1 MPVEFSEYRC
11 KRKYKSGSHKFP
23 LFRLILLGL
32 VLLLAYHLGFFSM
45 VVEKLPLPGT
55 MDTSDKPSWKSAC
68 EKYSG
73 KAFELDGDLG
83 QCSWFVKDS
92 MGELPNSFLRYVASL
107 RKGPVSTLHWVAP
120 VGDFSKALFVL
131 HDDSV
136 SAAYLHI
143 PLVDSSMV
151 WIDASTGC
159 RFPGLCPEQPLG
171 WSSLS
176 ISEDFDF
183 SGQEALLAM
192 DKLRGIGEAPVR
204 PILSGRVL
212 SAGKDSL
219 GFFIEIDHGYNVVSK
234 MSGLFRYDRDSI
246 DFAPGA
252 YVNAHA
258 LVGRIAPKDSSAI
271 YLTIRRNGHFV
282 RWNEFFA
289 ESHPVDST
297 KISKFKEQIG
307 L

>member
-23 LFRLILLGL
+23 LLRLILLGL
-32 VLLLAYHLGFFSM
+32 ALLIVYHLGFFSM
-45 VVEKLPLPGT
+45 VVDMLPLPGT
-55 MDTSDKPSWKSAC
+55 EVTSDKPSWKVAC

-73 KAFELDGDLG
+73 TAFELDGRLG
-83 QCSWFVKDS
+83 QCSWFVRDS
-92 MGELPNSFLRYVASL
+92 MGTLPNSFLRYVASL
-107 RKGPVSTLHWVAP
+107 RKGPVSTIHWVAP
-120 VGDFSKALFVL
+120 VEDFSKAVFVL
-131 HDDSV
+131 HEDSV
-136 SAAYLHI
+136 SSVYLHI
-143 PLVDSSMV
+143 PMADSSMV
-151 WIDASTGC
+151 WIDASSGC

-192 DKLRGIGEAPVR
+192 DKLRGVGEAPVR
-204 PILSGRVL
+204 PILAGKVL
-212 SAGKDSL
+212 SEGKDSL
-219 GFFIEIDHGYNVVSK
+219 GYYVEIDHGYNVVSR
-234 MSGLFRYDRDSI
+234 MSGLFRYDKDSVSFTLGSKV
-246 DFAPGA
+246 DL
-252 YVNAHA
+252 HT

-271 YLTIRRNGHFV
+271 YLTIRRNGHFL

-289 ESHPVDST
+289 ESHPIDSV

>member
-11 KRKYKSGSHKFP
+11 KRKYKSGSHRFP

-32 VLLLAYHLGFFSM
+32 ALLLVYRLGFFSM
-45 VVEKLPLPGT
+45 VVEMLPLPGT
-55 MDTSDKPSWKSAC
+55 SGIGDKPSWKVVC

-73 KAFELDGDLG
+73 KAFELDGELG

-92 MGELPNSFLRYVASL
+92 MAELPNSFLRYVASL

-120 VGDFSKALFVL
+120 VGDFSKAVFVL
-131 HDDSV
+131 HEDSV
-136 SAAYLHI
+136 QNTYLHI
-143 PLVDSSMV
+143 PMADSSWV

-159 RFPGLCPEQPLG
+159 RFPGVCPEQPLG

-176 ISEDFDF
+176 ISDDFDF

-204 PILSGRVL
+204 PILAGKVL
-212 SAGKDSL
+212 AAGKDSL
-219 GFFIEIDHGYNVVSK
+219 GYYVEIDHGYNVSSK
-234 MSGLFRYDRDSI
+234 MSGLFRYERDSI
-246 DFAPGA
+246 SLTPGSWIDS
-252 YVNAHA
+252 HA
-258 LVGRIAPKDSSAI
+258 LVGRIAPKDSSAV

-289 ESHPVDST
+289 ERHPVDSA
-297 KISKFKEQIG
+297 KVSKFSEQIG

>member
-32 VLLLAYHLGFFSM
+32 ALLLVYYLGFFSM
-45 VVEKLPLPGT
+45 VVEMLPLPGAAEI
-55 MDTSDKPSWKSAC
+55 SDKPSWKVAC

-73 KAFELDGDLG
+73 KAFELDGELG

-92 MGELPNSFLRYVASL
+92 MAELPNGFLRYVASL

-120 VGDFSKALFVL
+120 VGDFSRAVFVL
-131 HDDSV
+131 HEDSV
-136 SAAYLHI
+136 SNAYLHI
-143 PLVDSSMV
+143 PMADSSLV

-176 ISEDFDF
+176 ISDDFDF
-183 SGQEALLAM
+183 SGQESLLAM
-192 DKLRGIGEAPVR
+192 DKLCGVGEAPVR
-204 PILSGRVL
+204 PILAGNVL
-212 SAGKDSL
+212 TAGKDSL
-219 GFFIEIDHGYNVVSK
+219 GYYVEIDHGYNVISK
-234 MSGLFRYDRDSI
+234 MSGLFRYDKDSI
-246 DFAPGA
+246 SLAPG
-252 YVNAHA
+252 VPVDAHA
-258 LVGRIAPKDSSAI
+258 LVGRLAPKDSSAI
-271 YLTIRRNGHFV
+271 YMTIQRNGHFV

-289 ESHPVDST
+289 ESHPVDSL

>member
-32 VLLLAYHLGFFSM
+32 ALLLAYHLGLFSLI
-45 VVEKLPLPGT
+45 VEKLPLPGT
-55 MDTSDKPSWKSAC
+55 MDEPDGPSWKVAC
-68 EKYSG
+68 EKKSG
-73 KAFELDGDLG
+73 KAFDLDGNLG
-83 QCSWFVKDS
+83 QCSWFVRDS
-92 MGELPNSFLRYVASL
+92 MAELPNSFLRYVASL
-107 RKGPVSTLHWVAP
+107 RRGPVSTIHWVAP
-120 VGDFSKALFVL
+120 VSDFSKALFVL
-131 HDDSV
+131 HEDSV
-136 SAAYLHI
+136 SNAYLHI
-143 PLVDSSMV
+143 PMADSSMV

-176 ISEDFDF
+176 ISDDFDF

-192 DKLRGIGEAPVR
+192 DKLRWIGEAPVR
-204 PILSGRVL
+204 PILAGTVL
-212 SAGKDSL
+212 ATGKDSL
-219 GFFIEIDHGYNVVSK
+219 GYFVEIDHGYNVTSK
-234 MSGLFRYDRDSI
+234 MSGLFRYDKDSVS
-246 DFAPGA
+246 FEPGSW
-252 YVNAHA
+252 VDLHT

-282 RWNEFFA
+282 RWNEFFN
-289 ESHPVDST
+289 ESHPVDSS

>member
-23 LFRLILLGL
+23 LLRLLLLGIAL
-32 VLLLAYHLGFFSM
+32 FLAYRWGFFSM
-45 VVEKLPLPGT
+45 VVEKIPLLGT
-55 MDTSDKPSWKSAC
+55 TEISDRPSWKISC
-68 EKYSG
+68 ESYSG
-73 KAFELDGDLG
+73 KAFELNDNLG

-92 MGELPNSFLRYVASL
+92 MPELPNAFLRYVASL
-107 RKGPVSTLHWVAP
+107 RKGPISTLHWVAP
-120 VGDFSKALFVL
+120 VGDFTRAIFVL
-131 HDDSV
+131 HEDSV
-136 SAAYLHI
+136 TSTYLHV
-143 PLVDSSMV
+143 PMADSSMV

-171 WSSLS
+171 WSSIS
-176 ISEDFDF
+176 ISDDFDF

-192 DKLRGIGEAPVR
+192 DKLRGVGEAPVR
-204 PILSGRVL
+204 PILSGIVL

-219 GFFIEIDHGYNVVSK
+219 GYFVEINHGYNVVSK
-234 MSGLFRYDRDSI
+234 MSGLFRYDRDSVSI
-246 DFAPGA
+246 APGMR
-252 YVNAHA
+252 VDAHT
-258 LVGRIAPKDSSAI
+258 LVGRIAPKDTSAI

-282 RWNEFFA
+282 RWNDFFA
-289 ESHPVDST
+289 ESHPVDSA

>member
-11 KRKYKSGSHKFP
+11 KRKYKSGTHKFP

-32 VLLLAYHLGFFSM
+32 ALLLTYHLGFFSM
-45 VVEKLPLPGT
+45 VVEKLPLPG
-55 MDTSDKPSWKSAC
+55 MDNTPEGPSWKVAC

-73 KAFELDGDLG
+73 KAFDLDGDLA

-92 MGELPNSFLRYVASL
+92 MAELPNVFLRYVASL
-107 RKGPVSTLHWVAP
+107 REGPVSSLHWVAP
-120 VGDFSKALFVL
+120 IGNFSKALFVL
-131 HDDSV
+131 HEDFV
-136 SAAYLHI
+136 SKAYLHI
-143 PLVDSSMV
+143 PMADSSMV

-192 DKLRGIGEAPVR
+192 DKLGGVGEAPVR
-204 PILSGRVL
+204 PILPGKVIAS
-212 SAGKDSL
+212 GKDSL
-219 GFFIEIDHGYNVVSK
+219 GYFVELDHGYNVSSR

-246 DFAPGA
+246 MLSPGDK
-252 YVNAHA
+252 VDVQT
-258 LVGRIAPKDSSAI
+258 LVGRIAPKDGSAI
-271 YLTIRRNGHFV
+271 YLAIRRNGHFV
-282 RWNEFFA
+282 RWKDFFA
-289 ESHPVDST
+289 ESHPVDSA

>member
-1 MPVEFSEYRC
+1 MPVEFSEYRSP
-11 KRKYKSGSHKFP
+11 RKYKSGSHKFP

-32 VLLLAYHLGFFSM
+32 ALLLAYHLGFFSM
-45 VVEKLPLPGT
+45 VMEKLPLPGT
-55 MDTSDKPSWKSAC
+55 ADLPDKPSWKIAC

-73 KAFELDGDLG
+73 KAFELDGELG

-107 RKGPVSTLHWVAP
+107 RRGPISTLHWVAP
-120 VGDFSKALFVL
+120 VGNFSKALFVL
-131 HDDSV
+131 HEDSV
-136 SAAYLHI
+136 PGTYLHI
-143 PLVDSSMV
+143 PLADSSMV

-204 PILSGRVL
+204 PILAGKIL
-212 SAGKDSL
+212 ATGKDSH
-219 GFFIEIDHGYNVVSK
+219 GYYVEIDHGYNVLSK
-234 MSGLFRYDRDSI
+234 MSGLFRYDKDSI
-246 DFAPGA
+246 SFTPGMH
-252 YVNAHA
+252 VDAHT

-289 ESHPVDST
+289 ESHPVDSA

>member
-23 LFRLILLGL
+23 LFRLILLG
-32 VLLLAYHLGFFSM
+32 VALLLAYRLGFFSM
-45 VVEKLPLPGT
+45 VVEMLPLPGA
-55 MDTSDKPSWKSAC
+55 DAVVDAPSWKVEC
-68 EKYSG
+68 EKNSG

-83 QCSWFVKDS
+83 QCSWFVRDS
-92 MGELPNSFLRYVASL
+92 MAELPNSFLRYVASR
-107 RKGPVSTLHWVAP
+107 RKASVSTIHWVAP
-120 VGDFSKALFVL
+120 IADFSRGLFVL

-136 SAAYLHI
+136 SSAYLHI
-143 PLVDSSMV
+143 PMADSSMV
-151 WIDASTGC
+151 WVDASTGC
-159 RFPGLCPEQPLG
+159 RFPGVCPEQPLG

-183 SGQEALLAM
+183 TGQEALLAM
-192 DKLRGIGEAPVR
+192 DKLHGVGEAPVR
-204 PILSGRVL
+204 PILPGTIMA
-212 SAGKDSL
+212 AGKDSL
-219 GFFIEIDHGYNVVSK
+219 GYFVEINHGYNVSSK

-246 DFAPGA
+246 LFSPGDK
-252 YVNAHA
+252 VDAHT
-258 LVGRIAPKDSSAI
+258 LVGRIAPKDGAAI

-282 RWNEFFA
+282 RWNDFFA
-289 ESHPVDST
+289 ESHPVDSV

>member
-32 VLLLAYHLGFFSM
+32 AFLLAYRLGFFSM
-45 VVEKLPLPGT
+45 VVDLLPLPGSAE
-55 MDTSDKPSWKSAC
+55 MNDKPSWKVAC

-73 KAFELDGDLG
+73 KAFELDGNLG
-83 QCSWFVKDS
+83 QCSWIVRDS
-92 MGELPNSFLRYVASL
+92 MAELPNSFLRYVASL
-107 RKGPVSTLHWVAP
+107 RKGAASSIHWVAP
-120 VGDFSKALFVL
+120 IGDFSKALFVL
-131 HDDSV
+131 HEDSI
-136 SAAYLHI
+136 SSAYLHI
-143 PLVDSSMV
+143 PAADSSMI

-159 RFPGLCPEQPLG
+159 RFPGLCPKQPLG

-176 ISEDFDF
+176 ISDDFDF

-204 PILSGRVL
+204 PILSGKVL
-212 SAGKDSL
+212 ASGKDSL
-219 GFFIEIDHGYNVVSK
+219 GYYVELDHGYNVTSK
-234 MSGLFRYDRDSI
+234 MSGLFRYDKDSVS
-246 DFAPGA
+246 FEPGSW
-252 YVNAHA
+252 VDLQT
-258 LVGRIAPKDSSAI
+258 LVGRIAPRDSSAI

-282 RWNEFFA
+282 RWNDFFA
-289 ESHPVDST
+289 ESHPVDSA

>member
-32 VLLLAYHLGFFSM
+32 ALLLAYHWGFFSLI
-45 VVEKLPLPGT
+45 VEKLPLPGT
-55 MDTSDKPSWKSAC
+55 MDEPDGPSWKVAC
-68 EKYSG
+68 EKNSG
-73 KAFELDGDLG
+73 KAFDLDGNLG
-83 QCSWFVKDS
+83 QCSWFVRDS
-92 MGELPNSFLRYVASL
+92 MAELPNSFLRYVASL
-107 RKGPVSTLHWVAP
+107 RRGPVSTIHWVAP
-120 VGDFSKALFVL
+120 VSDFSKALFVL
-131 HDDSV
+131 HEDSV
-136 SAAYLHI
+136 SSAYLHI
-143 PLVDSSMV
+143 PMADSSMV
-151 WIDASTGC
+151 WVDASTGC

-176 ISEDFDF
+176 ISDDFDF

-204 PILSGRVL
+204 PILAGTVL
-212 SAGKDSL
+212 ATGKDSL
-219 GFFIEIDHGYNVVSK
+219 GYYVEIDHGYNVTSK
-234 MSGLFRYDRDSI
+234 MSGLFRYDKDSVS
-246 DFAPGA
+246 FEPGSW
-252 YVNAHA
+252 VDLHT

-282 RWNEFFA
+282 RWNEFFNQ
-289 ESHPVDST
+289 SHPLDFS